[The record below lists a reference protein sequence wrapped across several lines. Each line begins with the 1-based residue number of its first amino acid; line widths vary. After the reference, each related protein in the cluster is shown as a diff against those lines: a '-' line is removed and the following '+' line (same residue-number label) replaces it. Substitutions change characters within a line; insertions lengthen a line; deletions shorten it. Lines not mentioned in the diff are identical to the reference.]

1 MTGIATNGPEA
12 EKGRERAGGR
22 LEDHV
27 FGKLLEAIRSGA
39 YSLGDRLP
47 SEMELAQEYGVS
59 RPVLR
64 GALARVR
71 EEGLIV
77 SRQGAGSFVSSGV
90 QAGGGGFGPLE
101 SVDDIAAYFSYRRM
115 LEAETAA
122 LAATRATAADVA
134 ELRGYMADMA
144 ALVEVGTATI
154 DPDLLFHT
162 KIAKLSDNRFL
173 VDSVAMLRPHMVF
186 IGRFVRS
193 LGSTGYAR
201 GKEAMTGEHE
211 DIVRALE
218 AGDAEAARA
227 AMVAHIDRSQ
237 RRVFKGEGSWD

>member
-1 MTGIATNGPEA
+1 MTGIEAGGPEA
-12 EKGRERAGGR
+12 GKPVKDRAGMR
-22 LEDHV
+22 LEDYV
-27 FGKLLEAIRSGA
+27 FGRLLDAIRGGI

-64 GALARVR
+64 GALSRLR

-77 SRQGAGSFVSSGV
+77 SRQGAGSFVSSGL
-90 QAGGGGFGPLE
+90 QASGEGFGPLD
-101 SVDDIAAYFSYRRM
+101 SVDDIAAYFAYRRL

-122 LAATRATAADVA
+122 LAALRATPADLA
-134 ELRGYMADMA
+134 ELRGHMADMA

-154 DPDLLFHT
+154 EPDLLFHQ

-201 GKEAMTGEHE
+201 GKAAMSDEHE

-218 AGDAEAARA
+218 AGDATAARA

-237 RRVFKGEGSWD
+237 RRVFKGE

>member
-1 MTGIATNGPEA
+1 MTEIAA
-12 EKGRERAGGR
+12 EGSDSGKEPQDRVGVR
-22 LEDHV
+22 LEEYV
-27 FGKLLEAIRSGA
+27 FSKLLDAIRSGV

-47 SEMELAQEYGVS
+47 SEMNLAQEYGVS

-64 GALARVR
+64 GALARLR

-90 QAGGGGFGPLE
+90 QVAGGGFGPLD
-101 SVDDIAAYFSYRRM
+101 SVDDIAAYFRYRKL

-122 LAATRATAADVA
+122 EAATRAGPKDIA

-154 DPDLLFHT
+154 EPDLLFHVR
-162 KIAKLSDNRFL
+162 IAQLSDNRFL
-173 VDSVAMLRPHMVF
+173 VDSMVMLRPHVVF
-186 IGRFVRS
+186 VGRFVRS

-201 GKEAMTGEHE
+201 GKEAMRGEHE
-211 DIVRALE
+211 DIVQALE
-218 AGDAEAARA
+218 AGDATAARR
-227 AMVAHIDRSQ
+227 AMIAHIDRSQ
-237 RRVFKGEGSWD
+237 RRVFKGE